1 MSVGTGNGTTVVF
14 GTSLFAGLVT
24 SIDGFSLTRGWVN
37 SSNMATT
44 ADHTGLP
51 DDLSQVESL
60 TYSGH
65 HSGDLDPPIT
75 GGTALETVTVDWAGE
90 GGGNTWAALGA
101 MTAFSASAPM
111 GDMMTF
117 TATVNFSG
125 PLSVA

>member
-1 MSVGTGNGTTVVF
+1 MAVGVGNGTTIAFSASSF
-14 GTSLFAGLVT
+14 GGVVT
-24 SIDGFSLTRGWVN
+24 SIDGFSLTRGWIN

-44 ADHTGLP
+44 NDHTGFP

-75 GGTALETVTVDWAGE
+75 GGTVLETVTVDWAGE
-90 GGGNTWAALGA
+90 GVGKTWAASGA
-101 MTAFSASAPM
+101 MTAYSATAPM

-117 TATVNFSG
+117 TATVNFTSN
-125 PLSVA
+125 LNVA